1 MKYEMKHAKDSLKQT
16 KDSIK
21 HIQKQEKKRKITI
34 KKKTVFITLGIIVG
48 VAVVVLCILNFQ
60 LIYGFISSRIN
71 ALAGRSSEQGSEE
84 NEEAV
89 NEVENTEVEDNT
101 NTDSQKD
108 NSSEVNDGTA
118 DGEEKGDEDA
128 SKTVPTIELV
138 IDEGPLYSKA
148 DDICYYRVRAI
159 VTGEPFPE
167 INFSKDDSQGS
178 LGPNKAQI
186 NLKRDSK
193 SCVLTATASNTK
205 GEATDTL
212 TLIWSCNRSPDIK
225 GISLSSDTL
234 YVGKQYEISVDV
246 SDLDGDQLSYTW
258 SMAGGSIVDSTANP
272 AKWNTPTTA
281 GDYKI
286 TVVVNDGKGNTSEA
300 SIAAYVGEVT
310 IPEDGG
316 EGQTQSSSL
325 NLPRKEAEGGYIEF
339 GGVTS
344 NGGNIYA
351 GDSANNKPC
360 SGFIS
365 FDISNLGGKTVESAS
380 LTLSGSSVLGDPLSF
395 YYMLNINVLD
405 WGARA
410 ITQDDFKIDGIFV
423 SSYDSPNITC
433 NVSKLKEEL
442 QKAIKAINAG
452 KSRFQIRIHFS
463 GPKTDGDNQ
472 NDGWGYS
479 QSNVNLNVT
488 VTN

>member
-1 MKYEMKHAKDSLKQT
+1 MKHARDNMKHTGNNAKQAG
-16 KDSIK
+16 DNMK
-21 HIQKQEKKRKITI
+21 HTQRQEKKRKITI
-34 KKKTVFITLGIIVG
+34 KKKTVFAALGIIVG
-48 VAVVVLCILNFQ
+48 VTVIILGIINYQ
-60 LIYGFISSRIN
+60 LIYGFISSKIN
-71 ALAGRSSEQGSEE
+71 TLTGRSSEESSEE
-84 NEEAV
+84 NEEAP
-89 NEVENTEVEDNT
+89 NEAENTEIGDNSS
-101 NTDSQKD
+101 TDSQEEEP
-108 NSSEVNDGTA
+108 SEPGDDEEDKQA
-118 DGEEKGDEDA
+118 DGDQDISE
-128 SKTVPTIELV
+128 TMPTIELV

-159 VTGEPFPE
+159 VTGEPSPE
-167 INFSKDDSQGS
+167 VSFSKDDSQGS
-178 LGPNKAQI
+178 LGSNKAQI

-193 SCVLTATASNTK
+193 SYVLTAIASNK
-205 GEATDTL
+205 EGEAMDTL
-212 TLIWSCNRSPDIK
+212 TLIWNCNRSPDIK
-225 GISLSSDTL
+225 GISLSNDTL

-246 SDLDGDQLSYTW
+246 SDLDGDELSYVW
-258 SMAGGSIVDSTANP
+258 SVAGGSIVDNTAKP
-272 AKWNTPTTA
+272 AKWNTPGTP

-286 TVVVNDGKGNTSEA
+286 SVTVSDGKGNTSET

-442 QKAIKAINAG
+442 QKAINAG

-463 GPKTDGDNQ
+463 GPKTD
-472 NDGWGYS
+472 NDGQEDGWRYS
-479 QSNVNLNVT
+479 QSNINLNVT

>member
-1 MKYEMKHAKDSLKQT
+1 MKYEMKHAKDS
-16 KDSIK
+16 IE

-34 KKKTVFITLGIIVG
+34 KRKTIFVSLGIIVG
-48 VAVVVLCILNFQ
+48 VAVIVLGILNFQ

-71 ALAGRSSEQGSEE
+71 ALAGRSSEQSSEE
-84 NEEAV
+84 NEEAAD
-89 NEVENTEVEDNT
+89 TKIEDNT
-101 NTDSQKD
+101 NIDSQQD
-108 NSSEVNDGTA
+108 NSSKVNDGTA

-128 SKTVPTIELV
+128 SKTTPTVELV
-138 IDEGPLYSKA
+138 VDEGPLYSKA
-148 DDICYYRVRAI
+148 DDICYYRIRAI
-159 VTGEPFPE
+159 VTGEPSPG
-167 INFSKDDSQGS
+167 ISFSKDDSQGS
-178 LGPNKAQI
+178 LGPDKAQI

-193 SCVLTATASNTK
+193 SYVLTATASNK
-205 GEATDTL
+205 DGEATDTM
-212 TLIWSCNRSPDIK
+212 TLVWNCNRSPDIK
-225 GISLSSDTL
+225 GILLSNDTL

-258 SMAGGSIVDSTANP
+258 SVAGGSIVDTAVNP
-272 AKWNTPTTA
+272 AKWNTPGTP
-281 GDYKI
+281 GDYK
-286 TVVVNDGKGNTSEA
+286 VSVAVSDGKGNTSEA

-316 EGQTQSSSL
+316 EGQQQSSSL
-325 NLPRKEAEGGYIEF
+325 NLSRKEAEGGYIEF

-380 LTLSGSSVLGDPLSF
+380 LTLGGASVLGDPLSF
-395 YYMLNINVLD
+395 YYMFNINVLD

-442 QKAIKAINAG
+442 QKAINAG
-452 KSRFQIRIHFS
+452 KSRFQIRVRFS
-463 GPKTDGDNQ
+463 GPYTDSDDQ
-472 NDGWGYS
+472 NDGWRYS

-488 VTN
+488 VSG